1 MNKTSINITK
11 TISVVVAMAFLSACG
26 GTKSVP
32 MTIQSEPLGAH
43 VTYQV
48 HSDVEGTT
56 QDWIYLGTTP
66 LDIKRKISTKQ
77 LRRAQAFRVRVLK
90 DGFSDQVRDWD
101 GKEINEEIDEKGHVY
116 WNPKLVPNS

>member
-1 MNKTSINITK
+1 MFRHSINFTN
-11 TISVVVAMAFLSACG
+11 VLSAALVMVLLTACG

-48 HSDVEGTT
+48 NSELKGTT

-66 LDIKRKISTKQ
+66 LDIKRKISNKQ
-77 LRRAQAFRVRVLK
+77 LKKAQAFRVRVIK
-90 DGFSDQVRDWD
+90 DGFSDQVRDWN
-101 GKEINEEIDEKGHVY
+101 GKEIKAEIDEKGHVY

>member
-1 MNKTSINITK
+1 MFTHSIKFTK
-11 TISVVVAMAFLSACG
+11 VFAAAAVAALLSACG

-48 HSDVEGTT
+48 HSDLKGTT

-66 LDIKRKISTKQ
+66 LDIKRKISNKQ
-77 LRRAQAFRVRVLK
+77 LKRAQAFRVRVIK
-90 DGFSDQVRDWD
+90 DGFSDQVRDWN
-101 GKEINEEIDEKGHVY
+101 GSEIKAEIDEKGHVY
-116 WNPKLVPNS
+116 WNPKLVPGS

>member
-1 MNKTSINITK
+1 MIKHSINITK
-11 TISVVVAMAFLSACG
+11 ILSAGIAMMLLSACA

-48 HSDVEGTT
+48 NSELKGTT

-66 LDIKRKISTKQ
+66 LDIKRKISNKQ
-77 LRRAQAFRVRVLK
+77 LRKAQAFRVRVIK
-90 DGFSDQVRDWD
+90 DGFSDQVRDWN
-101 GKEINEEIDEKGHVY
+101 GKEIKEEISEKGHLY
-116 WNPKLVPNS
+116 WNPKLVPGS

>member
-1 MNKTSINITK
+1 MIKNAIITK
-11 TISVVVAMAFLSACG
+11 SASAILMLTLLSACG

-48 HSDVEGTT
+48 HSALEGTT
-56 QDWIYLGTTP
+56 QDWSYLGTTP

-90 DGFSDQVRDWD
+90 DGFSDQVRDWN

-116 WNPKLVPNS
+116 WNPKLVPSS